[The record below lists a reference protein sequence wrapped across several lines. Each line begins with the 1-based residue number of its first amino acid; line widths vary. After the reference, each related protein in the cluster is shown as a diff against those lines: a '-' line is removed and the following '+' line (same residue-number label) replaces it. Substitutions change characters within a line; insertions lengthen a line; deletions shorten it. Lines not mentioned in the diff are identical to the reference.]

1 MRHMIFGESH
11 GPAIGVVLEGVPA
24 GLELDLEQV
33 QRELDRRKPGQDP
46 TATARKESDLVEVLS
61 GVFEGKT
68 TGAPLAMV
76 IHNSDQHSKDY
87 ESIRYTPRPSHG
99 DYAGFIK
106 SRGCLDYR
114 GGGHFSGRLTAPLVA
129 AGAVAKQVLAG
140 RGVQVGAHIS
150 SIYGICD
157 AALEDPEDLKAVAAK
172 SFPVLDD
179 SKGEEMRQAILEA
192 REEQDSVGGA
202 IECAVTG
209 LPAGLGAPDFGCNVE
224 GIFSQYLFAVPA
236 VKGVEFGA
244 GVAFSLMR
252 GSEANDPFA
261 VEDGRVVTKT
271 NHAGGINGGITNGM
285 PVTFEVT
292 IRPTPSI
299 SLPQESV
306 DLRTGE
312 ETEIEI
318 KGRHDP
324 CIVPRAVPVIEA
336 AAALAACA
344 VLGI

>member
-1 MRHMIFGESH
+1 MIFGESH

-33 QRELDRRKPGQDP
+33 QWELDRRRPGKDP
-46 TATARKESDLVEVLS
+46 TATARKEADRVEVLS
-61 GVFEGKT
+61 GLFEGKT

-76 IHNSDQHSKDY
+76 IYNSDQRSKDY
-87 ESIRYTPRPSHG
+87 ESIRYTPRPGHG

-106 SRGCLDYR
+106 SRGSQDYR
-114 GGGHFSGRLTAPLVA
+114 GGGHFSGRLTAPLTA
-129 AGAVAKQVLAG
+129 AGAVAKQVLA
-140 RGVQVGAHIS
+140 RKGVWVGAHIS

-157 AALEDPEDLKAVAAK
+157 APLGELEEMKNVVNKP
-172 SFPVLDD
+172 FPVLSDA
-179 SKGEEMRQAILEA
+179 KGEEMRQAILEA
-192 REEQDSVGGA
+192 KEQQDSVGGA
-202 IECAVTG
+202 IECAVYG

-224 GIFSQYLFAVPA
+224 GIFAQYLFAVPA
-236 VKGVEFGA
+236 VKGVDFGA
-244 GVAFSLMR
+244 GAAFSLMR

-261 VEDGRVVTKT
+261 VEDGRVVTTT
-271 NHAGGINGGITNGM
+271 NHAGGVNGGITNGM
-285 PVTFEVT
+285 PVVFEAT

-299 SLPQESV
+299 SLPQQSV

-318 KGRHDP
+318 HGRHDP